1 MKFKKGDKVV
11 LKSEVVEEYP
21 QMYKYFS
28 KNKDGYEVMRTNGE
42 YMIYLIDDEGLQL
55 PWSSND
61 FELVKQN
68 EKPKNKFKKGDKV
81 VLKSEV
87 IKSDLVIK
95 KLFKNQPFYEV
106 LDIKDDMIYL
116 IDDGCSKLSW
126 YTDYFEIAEPINT
139 YVVISL
145 INGMCDYQVVQAKS
159 KIDSVSIIEKHYKK
173 QGIDYEFT
181 SRLLIIYDVTILN

>member
-95 KLFKNQPFYEV
+95 KMV
-106 LDIKDDMIYL
+106 
-116 IDDGCSKLSW
+116 
-126 YTDYFEIAEPINT
+126 
-139 YVVISL
+139 
-145 INGMCDYQVVQAKS
+145 
-159 KIDSVSIIEKHYKK
+159 
-173 QGIDYEFT
+173 
-181 SRLLIIYDVTILN
+181 